1 MVTVTRALADRIAGI
16 AELLEAD
23 ELPDEA
29 LTRLTGLGAELL
41 AGSAVA
47 VTIAGPGQPLTY
59 AASDDRIS
67 ALHELQFASGAGP
80 VVETLLHN
88 EPRRVDD
95 TAAERRWPQF
105 CRAATEAGFG
115 SCLVLPL
122 RTGRQPSGAV
132 AFYSQGERA
141 FGEAAHDVAL
151 LFAAQGGTAV
161 HNAALYGGCRQMIDN
176 LHTAL
181 ASRAVIEQA
190 KGMLHADF
198 GVSPEQAFQLL
209 SRVSQNTNQ
218 KVRQVAADLVDGR
231 ITSDRFRP
239 A

>member
-1 MVTVTRALADRIAGI
+1 MVTVTRALADRIASL
-16 AELLEAD
+16 AELLGDD

-41 AGSAVA
+41 PGSAVA
-47 VTIAGPGQPLTY
+47 VTVTGPSQPLTY
-59 AASDDRIS
+59 AASDARIG
-67 ALHELQFASGAGP
+67 ALHELQFTSGAGP

-105 CRAATEAGFG
+105 CRAASEAGFG
-115 SCLVLPL
+115 SCMVLPL
-122 RTGRQPSGAV
+122 RTDRQPSGAV
-132 AFYSQGERA
+132 AFYSHGQHA

-161 HNAALYGGCRQMIDN
+161 HNAALYQGCRQMINN
-176 LHTAL
+176 LHLAL
-181 ASRAVIEQA
+181 ESRAVIEQA

-198 GVSPEQAFQLL
+198 GVTPEQAFGLL

-218 KVRQVAADLVDGR
+218 KVRKVAADLVDGR
-231 ITSDRFRP
+231 LTSDQFRP